1 MKTAPYSSLTAF
13 IAHLHAL
20 RALSAPTQ
28 DQAARLAEMQAL
40 IAELGQGERDAL
52 EGGDASGASGRHRQ
66 RAERHLSQLLRDL
79 GVLAG

>member
-1 MKTAPYSSLTAF
+1 VKTPAYSSLTAF

-20 RALSAPTQ
+20 RALPAPTR

-40 IAELGQGERDAL
+40 IAELAQGEREAL

-66 RAERHLSQLLRDL
+66 RAERHLSQLLRDR